1 MCDEAK
7 NFFRGFV
14 VCMNIQPISNTNFKG
29 HDARPLRGFLMS
41 SNCEGIADEMFKIGK
56 REGFKIFSPF
66 GENVL
71 STCQEALPYKTK
83 SAEKLWAQ
91 DYWTITKDKIFSL
104 NPDIITDSIKKFFN
118 LRYDLTQK
126 VTRETPEFKRIN
138 YDVWSMFADLAT
150 KEIKNFHEVF
160 IQKKEELNNRL
171 HKAHISGG
179 NLFIFK
185 DGKEDSIIVGQDE
198 LEKFDVDEIQGMY
211 GAKNIIVL
219 PQMDYHL
226 DLFIRPLDNKRVLL
240 ADDKLTLEILKQ
252 GLNKMQKNDE
262 SYGVLDD
269 FIKNFQENIKLNNKP
284 QSEEV
289 EKILTENGFEVIKV
303 PARIY
308 ETETREN
315 DLVGLKHFCNYV
327 NANVLINKDG
337 DLVYI
342 TNKSNIDEQLGLT
355 PALSEKIGFS
365 FEQCFIDSISKYVK
379 PEHMYFVDGENNFVS
394 EIMLS
399 EYQGGIHC
407 ACSEIPQ

>member
-1 MCDEAK
+1 
-7 NFFRGFV
+7 
-14 VCMNIQPISNTNFKG
+14 MNIQPMSNTNFQG
-29 HDARPLRGFLMS
+29 YDARHLRGFLMS

-56 REGFKIFSPF
+56 EEGFKIFSPY

-71 STCQEALPYKTK
+71 KCCAEVLPRKTQNDN
-83 SAEKLWAQ
+83 KLWAQ
-91 DYWTITKDKIFSL
+91 DYWTITKEKIFSL
-104 NPDIITDSIKKFFN
+104 NPDFITDSIKKFFN

-138 YDVWSMFADLAT
+138 YDVWNLFSDLST
-150 KEIKNFHEVF
+150 KETENFQDIF

-185 DGKEDSIIVGQDE
+185 DGNEDSIIVGQDE
-198 LEKFDVDEIQGMY
+198 LEKFDTDEIQGMY
-211 GAKNIIVL
+211 GAKNVIVL

-240 ADDKLTLEILKQ
+240 ADDKLTIDILKQ
-252 GLNKMQKNDE
+252 GLEKIPKDDE
-262 SYGVLDD
+262 CYGVLNN

-289 EKILTENGFEVIKV
+289 EKILTDNGFEVIKV

-308 ETETREN
+308 ETKTDEN
-315 DLVGLKHFCNYV
+315 DSVYLKHFCNYI
-327 NANVLINKDG
+327 NANTLINKNG
-337 DLVYI
+337 NLVYI
-342 TNKSNIDEQLGLT
+342 TNKSSVDEQLGLT
-355 PALSEKIGFS
+355 PAFIEKIGFS
-365 FEQCFIDSISKYVK
+365 FEQCFIDSISKYIK
-379 PEHMYFVDGENNFVS
+379 PEHIYFVDGENNFIS
-394 EIMLS
+394 EIMLT

-407 ACSEIPQ
+407 VCSEIPELE